1 MDNKDSK
8 PINNIKLKNFNND
21 TDKNASCIPKNNN
34 YRKTEIIKD
43 DGRYL
48 IYYDFSNN

>member
-8 PINNIKLKNFNND
+8 PDNSMKLKNFNND
-21 TDKNASCIPKNNN
+21 TDKNAYGIPKNKN
-34 YRKTEIIKD
+34 YKKTEIVKD

-48 IYYDFSNN
+48 IYYDFGDG

>member
-1 MDNKDSK
+1 MNNKDSK
-8 PINNIKLKNFNND
+8 PDNNIKLKNSSNN
-21 TDKNASCIPKNNN
+21 TDKNTYSIPENKN
-34 YRKTEIIKD
+34 YKKTEIIKD